1 MIRTKLIRTFAI
13 AACVLFGSHSASAA
27 VDPNFYI
34 YLCFGQSN
42 MEGNAQEESVDK
54 VDVDERFQLLAT
66 CNFSSPSRTKGNWYK
81 AVPPLVSPQGHLG
94 PTDYFGRTMV
104 AALPSNV
111 RVGVI
116 PVAMGGSP
124 IEMFDKDQYQQKM
137 KDNPGALWTDLAKQH
152 YGGNPYKRLI
162 DMAKKAQ
169 EVGVIKGILLHQ
181 GCSNNGDPN
190 WPNMVKKI
198 YDDILKDLGLN
209 AADIPLF
216 VGETLRKE
224 NGSDACY
231 MHNEQVAKMP
241 SVISNSYVISS
252 EGCDGN
258 HTDPWHFCAEGY
270 RILGKRYAQA
280 ALKVLGVDMK
290 ADADYQFGSTLK
302 KFYTVKKLEITDNL
316 MTVPGYLQRIPATAV
331 YEDGHKESVD
341 KDMTYRCDDIVF
353 NGSVMQPT
361 KEVSTTAEAIYTDFT
376 RKEISATIH
385 IDVRFFPFGK
395 EYLTLQSST
404 GKLTYDEANR
414 SVTLTAGAQAGWFYK
429 NGANMSDYKF
439 LVLKLKEPQTSNA
452 EVRVY
457 RTASVNGTP
466 YKEKIEDRT
475 TVAIDLNKMIY
486 NKSGSKVDPAKVYIV
501 DFYSQKAG
509 TLLID
514 DVFLSN
520 DDQYAAYSTD
530 INTVNSDDIDA
541 DNTIYTLDGRD
552 VSNQAL
558 RPGVYIKDGKTITIK

>member
-1 MIRTKLIRTFAI
+1 MIRTKFIRTFAI
-13 AACVLFGSHSASAA
+13 AASVLLGSHSASAA

-81 AVPPLVSPQGHLG
+81 AVPPLVSPTGHLG

-104 AALPSNV
+104 AALPSNIKI
-111 RVGVI
+111 GVV
-116 PVAMGGSP
+116 PVAIGGCK
-124 IEMFDKDQYQQKM
+124 IEMFDKDSYKTEIA
-137 KDNPGALWTDLAKQH
+137 KGDYSAGLANQH

-181 GCSNNGDPN
+181 GCSNNN
-190 WPNMVKKI
+190 ESSWPNMVKKI

-258 HTDPWHFCAEGY
+258 HPDPWHFCAEGY

-280 ALKVLGVDMK
+280 PLKVLGVDM
-290 ADADYQFGSTLK
+290 
-302 KFYTVKKLEITDNL
+302 
-316 MTVPGYLQRIPATAV
+316 
-331 YEDGHKESVD
+331 
-341 KDMTYRCDDIVF
+341 
-353 NGSVMQPT
+353 
-361 KEVSTTAEAIYTDFT
+361 
-376 RKEISATIH
+376 
-385 IDVRFFPFGK
+385 
-395 EYLTLQSST
+395 
-404 GKLTYDEANR
+404 
-414 SVTLTAGAQAGWFYK
+414 
-429 NGANMSDYKF
+429 
-439 LVLKLKEPQTSNA
+439 
-452 EVRVY
+452 
-457 RTASVNGTP
+457 
-466 YKEKIEDRT
+466 
-475 TVAIDLNKMIY
+475 
-486 NKSGSKVDPAKVYIV
+486 
-501 DFYSQKAG
+501 
-509 TLLID
+509 
-514 DVFLSN
+514 
-520 DDQYAAYSTD
+520 
-530 INTVNSDDIDA
+530 
-541 DNTIYTLDGRD
+541 
-552 VSNQAL
+552 
-558 RPGVYIKDGKTITIK
+558 